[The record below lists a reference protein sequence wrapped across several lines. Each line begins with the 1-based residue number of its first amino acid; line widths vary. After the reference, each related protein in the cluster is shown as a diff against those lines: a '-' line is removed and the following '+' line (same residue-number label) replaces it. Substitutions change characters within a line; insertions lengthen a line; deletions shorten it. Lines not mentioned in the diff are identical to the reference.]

1 MGWTTRGTR
10 CVGTGLMMAALAQSA
25 DAQVLDLFRGLF
37 VGERGTQSSGSMANA
52 AGIIDFCVRHSHLD
66 GRAGSVRDQLLDKL
80 GGGDLDYARQDRGYA
95 HGRKGLLIAPNGNQ
109 LDLSRAEATSA
120 QTRSVCERVL
130 SQGAGA
136 I

>member
-1 MGWTTRGTR
+1 MGWATRGFR
-10 CVGTGLMMAALAQSA
+10 CVGAGLVMAAAA
-25 DAQVLDLFRGLF
+25 HGANAQVLDLFKGLF

-52 AGIIDFCVRHSHLD
+52 AGIIDYCVRNSHLD
-66 GRAGSVRDQLLDKL
+66 GRAGSIRDQLLDKL
-80 GGGDLDYARQDRGYA
+80 GGGDLEYARQDRGYA
-95 HGRKGLLIAPNGNQ
+95 HGRDGLLIAPNGNQ
-109 LDLSRAEATSA
+109 VDLSRRDASAA